1 MDALMKNQSN
11 DHNENNEPEKTIDD
25 DESIDLALI
34 QMGLIYKSRC
44 IQPPRGSNVTIRE
57 IKKED

>member
-1 MDALMKNQSN
+1 MDIPIKNQN
-11 DHNENNEPEKTIDD
+11 NEHNEPEKTIDD

-44 IQPPRGSNVTIRE
+44 IQPPRGSNITIRE